1 MVQRIAILGS
11 TGSIGR
17 QALDI
22 ISAFPERWQVI
33 ALAAGSNAKL
43 LEEQIA
49 IFKPT
54 FVFNLGKR
62 KIEGAQY
69 ISLDEMAAL
78 PEADIVLVALGGSSG
93 LEPTLSAARAGKVI
107 ALANKESLVMAGEII
122 TSEVKRNSTE
132 IRPIDSEHSAIWQ
145 CLKGEPPPRRII
157 LTASGG
163 PFLNY
168 PLDELDRVTP
178 EEALKHPSWKMG
190 KKVTIDS
197 ATMLNKG
204 LEIIEAHH
212 LFDIEY
218 DKIEV
223 LVHSQSIVHAIVE
236 FADGSAKAELAFPDM
251 RLPIQYALSYPE
263 RLENKALPQL
273 DFSRLGE
280 LSFRT
285 PDLEKFPCLK
295 LARTAGEKG
304 GTYPAAMV
312 AADDV
317 LVDLFLKETISFTDI
332 PRYLE
337 EILSSHR
344 SVPSP
349 ELGDI
354 LEAASWAKEKVK
366 EMVKKCGSQ

>member
-1 MVQRIAILGS
+1 
-11 TGSIGR
+11 
-17 QALDI
+17 
-22 ISAFPERWQVI
+22 
-33 ALAAGSNAKL
+33 
-43 LEEQIA
+43 
-49 IFKPT
+49 
-54 FVFNLGKR
+54 
-62 KIEGAQY
+62 
-69 ISLDEMAAL
+69 MAAL

-122 TSEVKRNSTE
+122 TSEVKRNSAE

-236 FADGSAKAELAFPDM
+236 FADGSAKAELALPDM

-273 DFSRLGE
+273 DFSRLEE
-280 LSFRT
+280 LNFRT
-285 PDLEKFPCLK
+285 PDFEKFPCLK

>member
-122 TSEVKRNSTE
+122 TSEVKRNSAE

-236 FADGSAKAELAFPDM
+236 FADGSAKAELALPDM

-273 DFSRLGE
+273 DLSRLGE

-285 PDLEKFPCLK
+285 PDLDKFPCLK

>member
-33 ALAAGSNAKL
+33 ALAAGSNTKL

-122 TSEVKRNSTE
+122 TSEVKRNSAE

-168 PLDELDRVTP
+168 PLDELNRVTP
-178 EEALKHPSWKMG
+178 EEALRHPSWKMG

-236 FADGSAKAELAFPDM
+236 FADGSAKAELALPDM

-285 PDLEKFPCLK
+285 PDFEKFPCLK

-366 EMVKKCGSQ
+366 EMIKKCGSQ

>member
-11 TGSIGR
+11 TGSIGQ

-33 ALAAGSNAKL
+33 ALAAGSNTKL

-236 FADGSAKAELAFPDM
+236 FADGSAKAELALPDM

-285 PDLEKFPCLK
+285 PDFEKFPCLK

>member
-11 TGSIGR
+11 TGSIGQ

-62 KIEGAQY
+62 KIEGARY

-236 FADGSAKAELAFPDM
+236 FVDGSVKAELALPDM

-273 DFSRLGE
+273 DLSRLGE

-285 PDLEKFPCLK
+285 PDLDKFPCLK

-366 EMVKKCGSQ
+366 EMIKKCGSQ

>member
-33 ALAAGSNAKL
+33 ALAAGSNTKL

-122 TSEVKRNSTE
+122 TSEVKRNSAE

-168 PLDELDRVTP
+168 PLDELNRVTP
-178 EEALKHPSWKMG
+178 EEALRHPSWKMG

-236 FADGSAKAELAFPDM
+236 FADGSAKAELALPDM

-285 PDLEKFPCLK
+285 PDLDKFPCLK

-304 GTYPAAMV
+304 GTYPAAMA

-366 EMVKKCGSQ
+366 EMIKKCGSQ

>member
-11 TGSIGR
+11 TGSIGQ

-33 ALAAGSNAKL
+33 ALAAGSNTKL

-145 CLKGEPPPRRII
+145 CLKGEPPPWRII

-236 FADGSAKAELAFPDM
+236 FADGSAKAELALPDM

-285 PDLEKFPCLK
+285 PDFEKFPCLK